1 MPYAVI
7 ETGSHQ
13 FRVEAGQR
21 IFVELL
27 GVEAGKPVTF
37 DKVLLLGGTEG
48 KAPAIGRPY
57 LAGVKVSAQVLGE
70 VRGPKVVNFRF
81 KRRKN
86 VARKKGHRQNY
97 TEVRIL
103 EIPHGA

>member
-1 MPYAVI
+1 MSYAVI

-21 IFVELL
+21 ILVERLD
-27 GVEAGKPVTF
+27 AAPGKPFAF

-57 LAGVKVSAQVLGE
+57 LAGVKVAAEVLGE
-70 VRGPKVVNFRF
+70 VLGPKVVNFRF

-97 TEVRIL
+97 TEVKIL

>member
-27 GVEAGKPVTF
+27 DLEAGKTVDF
-37 DKVLLLGGTEG
+37 DKVLLLGGAEG
-48 KAPAIGRPY
+48 KDPAVGRPY
-57 LAGVKVSAQVLGE
+57 LKGVSVKAEVLGE
-70 VRGPKVVNFRF
+70 TKGPKVVNFRF

-86 VARKKGHRQNY
+86 YSRKKGHRQNY
-97 TEVRIL
+97 TEVKIL